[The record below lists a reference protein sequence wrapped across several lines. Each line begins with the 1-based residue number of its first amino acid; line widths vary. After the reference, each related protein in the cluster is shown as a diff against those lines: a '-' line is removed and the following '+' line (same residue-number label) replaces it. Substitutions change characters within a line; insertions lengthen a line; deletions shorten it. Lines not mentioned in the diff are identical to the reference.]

1 MEQFDFD
8 AARDVLEYM
17 IESTQCHEP
26 YAVNTI
32 AELEAALHH
41 ITRPEDYPEAT

>member
-1 MEQFDFD
+1 MDQFDFD

-17 IESTQCHEP
+17 IASTQCHEP

-32 AELEAALHH
+32 AELETALHH
-41 ITRPEDYPEAT
+41 ITCLDDYPEAD